1 MIRFHQT
8 FGAHAGRVV
17 AFEKDVITF
26 GRLPTCDVVFDARA
40 DIDASAQHAEV
51 RRERGAWYV
60 LDANS
65 RNGTWLNGQRVSRA
79 ALASGDDLE
88 LGRGGPRLR
97 VEIAQAV
104 TGPMESPPRL
114 AVGLL
119 PTAQW
124 APEEF
129 APIVAQAAQSGGGAA
144 SVRPPPGGGAAS
156 VRPPPR
162 GGAASVRPPPGGGAA
177 SVRPPPGG
185 GAASVRPPPFNA
197 VPSAPPPAQFAPPP
211 VSFGSRAPVR
221 PPQSRGLGLGVAV
234 LAGAVALLFA
244 ALAAGVLVWR
254 LSTSSDSHAPPRP
267 RLPPGSALD
276 LIAATVGPATYLVAA
291 HPPDGSLR
299 PLCTAFAV
307 RSELVA
313 TTGHC
318 VKRIEQARAAGIVVD
333 LLRPGLPGPIGIT
346 AMYLHPAFD
355 PAASGV
361 SHDLGV
367 LRTASPLVALV
378 ALPTLDDLRALT
390 PGSAAYVVTYLATP
404 TPGPDAP
411 QPVVVAGALGTP
423 EHFDGTPSAFDDAQ
437 LVPHSAPVEE
447 GGMGAPVL
455 DDTGLVIA
463 VHASE
468 QRTTPSLSVRADVL
482 LALIAGL
489 GA

>member
-17 AFEKDVITF
+17 TFEKDVITF
-26 GRLPTCDVVFDARA
+26 GRLPTCDVAFDARA

-51 RRERGAWYV
+51 RREQGAWYV

-79 ALASGDDLE
+79 ALASGDELE

-97 VEIAQAV
+97 VEIAQPV
-104 TGPMESPPRL
+104 TGPMEAPPRAAL
-114 AVGLL
+114 GLL

-124 APEEF
+124 TPEEF
-129 APIVAQAAQSGGGAA
+129 APVAAQAAQAGGGAA
-144 SVRPPPGGGAAS
+144 SVRPPPGGGS
-156 VRPPPR
+156 GSIRPPSN
-162 GGAASVRPPPGGGAA
+162 AAA
-177 SVRPPPGG
+177 
-185 GAASVRPPPFNA
+185 N
-197 VPSAPPPAQFAPPP
+197 APPPAHYAPPP
-211 VSFGSRAPVR
+211 APLAPKTPLR
-221 PPQSRGLGLGVAV
+221 PPPSGGLGLGVAV
-234 LAGAVALLFA
+234 LVGAVALLFA

-254 LSTSSDSHAPPRP
+254 LSTTSASHAPPRP
-267 RLPPGSALD
+267 RLPPGSAVD
-276 LIAATVGPATYLVAA
+276 LVAATVGPATYLVAA
-291 HPPDGSLR
+291 HSPDGSLQ

-307 RSELVA
+307 RSDLVA

-318 VKRIEQARAAGIVVD
+318 VKRIEQARAAGTAVD
-333 LLRPGLPGPIGIT
+333 LLRPGLPGPVGIA

-355 PAASGV
+355 PAVAGV
-361 SHDLGV
+361 SHDIGV
-367 LRTASPLVALV
+367 LRTAGPLAALV
-378 ALPTLDDLRALT
+378 TLPTLDDLRALT
-390 PGSAAYVVTYLATP
+390 PGSAAYVVTYLGAP
-404 TPGPDAP
+404 TQGPAAP
-411 QPVVVAGALGTP
+411 RPVVVAGALGTP

>member
-17 AFEKDVITF
+17 TFEKDVITF
-26 GRLPTCDVVFDARA
+26 GRLPTCDVAFDARA

-51 RRERGAWYV
+51 RREQGAWYV

-79 ALASGDDLE
+79 ALASGDELE

-97 VEIAQAV
+97 VEIAQPV
-104 TGPMESPPRL
+104 TGPMEAPPRAAL
-114 AVGLL
+114 GLL

-124 APEEF
+124 TPEEF
-129 APIVAQAAQSGGGAA
+129 APVAAQAAQAGGGAA
-144 SVRPPPGGGAAS
+144 SVRPPPGGGS
-156 VRPPPR
+156 
-162 GGAASVRPPPGGGAA
+162 GSMRPPPGGGAA

-185 GAASVRPPPFNA
+185 GSGSIRPPSNA
-197 VPSAPPPAQFAPPP
+197 AANAPPPAHYAPPP
-211 VSFGSRAPVR
+211 APLAPKTPLR
-221 PPQSRGLGLGVAV
+221 PPPSGGLGLGVAV
-234 LAGAVALLFA
+234 LVGAVALLFA

-254 LSTSSDSHAPPRP
+254 LSTTSASHAPPRP
-267 RLPPGSALD
+267 RLPPGSAVD
-276 LIAATVGPATYLVAA
+276 LVAATVGPATYLVAA
-291 HPPDGSLR
+291 HSPDGSLR

-307 RSELVA
+307 RSDLVA

-318 VKRIEQARAAGIVVD
+318 VKRIEQARAAGTAVD
-333 LLRPGLPGPIGIT
+333 LLRPGLPGPVGIA

-355 PAASGV
+355 PAVAGV
-361 SHDLGV
+361 SHDIGV
-367 LRTASPLVALV
+367 LRTAGPLAALV
-378 ALPTLDDLRALT
+378 TLPTLDDLRALT
-390 PGSAAYVVTYLATP
+390 PGSAAYVVTYLGAP
-404 TPGPDAP
+404 TQGPAAP
-411 QPVVVAGALGTP
+411 RPVVVAGALGTP